1 MTVFLYCIKV
11 LLVLAYSFEVLM
23 VLVNSFEV
31 LIVNSDRNGLTVH
44 IDPPV
49 GVVVHEIIPVL
60 IAEKREFFFFF

>member
-1 MTVFLYCIKV
+1 MRALLHIFIKV
-11 LLVLAYSFEVLM
+11 LLVLAY
-23 VLVNSFEV
+23 SFEV

-60 IAEKREFFFFF
+60 IAEKREFFFFFLVHR